1 VASAVFFFWG
11 TPKAISVP
19 KIQVQPKDIKSF
31 VDAYEEKE
39 AIRSEVQ
46 TLEEQLQN
54 GKIPRRRYKIRRKML
69 DGRLSAVS
77 RNLSSISE
85 TIRAA
90 GSKYANMLRQIEVAE
105 AKLEGAEKDI
115 QRIKARYSRGE
126 VSKGAYG
133 KLLEDYQSR
142 IEDAEATIDGVLLG
156 LGD

>member
-1 VASAVFFFWG
+1 
-11 TPKAISVP
+11 
-19 KIQVQPKDIKSF
+19 
-31 VDAYEEKE
+31 
-39 AIRSEVQ
+39 
-46 TLEEQLQN
+46 
-54 GKIPRRRYKIRRKML
+54 KIPRRRYKIRRKML
-69 DGRLSAVS
+69 DGRLSAIS

-90 GSKYANMLRQIEVAE
+90 GSKYATMLRQIEVAE

-156 LGD
+156 LRD